1 MMMKSAQLV
10 VAFWRSR
17 VSLLMDIERRERI
30 RRRDFLVLINDFIS
44 NN

>member
-1 MMMKSAQLV
+1 MMKSAQLV
-10 VAFWRSR
+10 VVFWRSW

-30 RRRDFLVLINDFIS
+30 QRRDFLVLINDFIS

>member
-1 MMMKSAQLV
+1 MMKSAQLV
-10 VAFWRSR
+10 VVFWRSR